1 MTRDELTRIRFETY
15 TLWYNS
21 TDTEEKSKYKRIL
34 DAVDY
39 AIELKYALR
48 AIHKLGADHI

>member
-1 MTRDELTRIRFETY
+1 MTRDDLTRIRFETY

-21 TDTEEKSKYKRIL
+21 TDDTEKQKYKRIL
-34 DAVDY
+34 TAVDY

>member
-1 MTRDELTRIRFETY
+1 MTRDELIRIRFETY

-21 TDTEEKSKYKRIL
+21 TDTENKSKYKKIL
-34 DAVDY
+34 DALDY

-48 AIHKLGADHI
+48 AINKLGADHI

>member
-15 TLWYNS
+15 TLWYHS
-21 TDTEEKSKYKRIL
+21 TDPEEKSKYKKIL